1 MIVVDASAVVEA
13 LVGREVDPTL
23 LDAMAGDLAAPHLL
37 DVEVLSALRGMVRQ
51 KTFCLPSWLSIW
63 EK

>member
-23 LDAMAGDLAAPHLL
+23 LDAMAGDLAAPRHVVRSVVPRTDTLIAPVWPSPRRVREPLL
-37 DVEVLSALRGMVRQ
+37 
-51 KTFCLPSWLSIW
+51 
-63 EK
+63 